1 MHFQSWKEYG
11 RVNALTVDKAGR
23 LWVGSTQGLRV
34 RDDGIAGNIRALH
47 TDAEGY
53 VWATVGDTL
62 LLKLSYKDGIRE
74 EARCAYEKRDSEGD
88 YPYYQIYEAQDGKLR
103 IAGRLVSNQYVEDK
117 QSPHITLPSWE
128 GVLCIGSYAETGG
141 KLYAF
146 EDHTSLLH
154 TVEAGA
160 TISLGRLPIAHARLL
175 ADHKGQLW
183 AAGSYG
189 VGPVNTEKPEDTPVY
204 QTASTELYCLFED
217 RQGNLWIGG
226 DNGLSVLCPALQ
238 TDTNIYLS
246 SRLGSRLIEDA
257 KGNLVYATTQT
268 GKDLPSLY
276 KETSAGGLAMQ
287 YRNNNVI
294 PTGLEFQED

>member
-1 MHFQSWKEYG
+1 MRSG
-11 RVNALTVDKAGR
+11 ILKATTPTIK
-23 LWVGSTQGLRV
+23 S
-34 RDDGIAGNIRALH
+34 
-47 TDAEGY
+47 
-53 VWATVGDTL
+53 
-62 LLKLSYKDGIRE
+62 
-74 EARCAYEKRDSEGD
+74 
-88 YPYYQIYEAQDGKLR
+88 QDGKLR
-103 IAGRLVSNQYVEDK
+103 IAGRLVSNPYVEDK

-128 GVLCIGSYAETGG
+128 GVLCIGSYVETGG

-217 RQGNLWIGG
+217 RQGNLWVGG

-238 TDTNIYLS
+238 QVRTLSSTNITAL
-246 SRLGSRLIEDA
+246 LEDH
-257 KGNLVYATTQT
+257 T
-268 GKDLPSLY
+268 GKIWMGRAEDRVSSLY
-276 KETSAGGLAMQ
+276 EDRSGTRTWACGTTPAGRSGRTAAKHTRTALPI
-287 YRNNNVI
+287 RS
-294 PTGLEFQED
+294 PRSR